1 MVSRYQLLTKLAEI
15 VPDDALV
22 VACIGNTTGFWGQLK
37 EREANLFHVTLGMC
51 TPVALGLALAL
62 PKRKVI
68 ALDADGNLLLNLGV
82 LGTVANEGPK
92 NLTIVVFDNGNYL
105 GSHKKEPGMP
115 TATGGK
121 MDLAKVAQGSG
132 ISRALTIDG
141 AAALEQQIKA
151 ALGAEGPHFI
161 VAKIAP
167 LDDDRPSKKS
177 RRIPDPRENK
187 YRFAQ
192 YIERTEGVEILGGGL
207 GKFS

>member
-1 MVSRYQLLTKLAEI
+1 MVSRFQLLTKLSEI
-15 VPDDALV
+15 VPDDVLV

-51 TPVALGLALAL
+51 TPVAHGLALAL
-62 PKRKVI
+62 PKRKVL
-68 ALDADGNLLLNLGV
+68 ALDADGNLLLNLGS
-82 LGTVANEGPK
+82 LGTVANEGAK
-92 NLTIVVFDNGNYL
+92 NLTIVVFDNSNYL

-121 MDLAKVAQGSG
+121 MDLAKVAEGSG
-132 ISRALTIDG
+132 IARAHTIDG
-141 AAALEQQIKA
+141 VAAFEQQVKA
-151 ALGAEGPHFI
+151 ALGSDGPHFI
-161 VAKIAP
+161 RAKIAA
-167 LDDDRPSKKS
+167 LDDDRPKTAA

-192 YIERTEGVEILGGGL
+192 YIERTEGVAILGGGL